1 MASVPGALGLADE
14 EPELVRPGREGLEC
28 HAKAFGLNSVD
39 SEEPPRVTT
48 QSIRKDKESEQG
60 LLPSCS
66 CDDHKVPCSEHHSLL
81 PWK

>member
-1 MASVPGALGLADE
+1 MARIPGALGLTDDE
-14 EPELVRPGREGLEC
+14 PRMIGPDSEGLEC
-28 HAKAFGLNSVD
+28 HVKTFGLNSVD
-39 SEEPPRVTT
+39 KWEPPRVTT
-48 QSIRKDKESEQG
+48 QRIHKDKESEQG